1 MSAAGDFLKRRAVD
15 VRTAGRYSLAS
26 RYDALGKR
34 REFACRTTRISPFQ
48 MLITAPVVGPVGE
61 RVVSYFSEFGQ
72 LDGFITDVVQNG
84 FLVNLRVEKAQ
95 RHKLANKLEW
105 LEKRA
110 ADPTVLDVRQ
120 QQRIVPENPHTTL
133 LFADGTA
140 LTCFVIDVS
149 QSGVAVS
156 ADAEVEIGTLLAVG
170 RTVGQVVRR
179 FDEGF
184 AVQFDHV
191 QATDRLEQVIKPTSE
206 LISAAAVPRQEVVYL
221 D

>member
-156 ADAEVEIGTLLAVG
+156 ADAEVEIGTRLAVG